1 MPSAVVSLRAL
12 LRAHFAHPRAL
23 ALLCSLPSLA
33 LAYSETADV
42 LTRNADPDYQGGPIA
57 APDVHHFAS
66 TPHAQ
71 PFVVQDSFTIASS
84 FTPGVNYVGESA
96 VTFANLP
103 LPFIKSHS
111 RYGGHNLDPNE
122 ATYATGSLT
131 YSFSVI
137 GAPNAVVPI
146 SITSL
151 FELSTNRPTAF
162 ANLTFADV
170 SVALNVQDPLGTF
183 GTLYGASS
191 SFISMHCR
199 TDANGAGCTNRAGDD
214 ALSKTVD
221 GVVLPSTV
229 QGYSFDAAGQKN
241 LRTGQLAYA
250 FGLPL
255 DASGFAFVSLMIS
268 ATTLASN
275 GLFDGDPCTCESSSL
290 HVADAYID
298 PIIAIDASYLTSH
311 PDTLLAIEAGLGN
324 GPTAAVPELPT
335 GALLLA
341 GIACLGRRLARQRAR
356 LPL

>member
-1 MPSAVVSLRAL
+1 MTSALAALRAMGRTHL
-12 LRAHFAHPRAL
+12 AI
-23 ALLCSLPSLA
+23 ALLCGLPSLA

-42 LTRNADPDYQGGPIA
+42 LTRNADPTYQGGPIPT
-57 APDVHHFAS
+57 PDVHHFVS

-84 FTPGVNYVGESA
+84 FTSGVNYVGESA

-162 ANLTFADV
+162 ANLAFADV
-170 SVALNVQDPLGTF
+170 SVALNVQDPLGMF
-183 GTLYGASS
+183 RALYGASS
-191 SFISMHCR
+191 SFISMRCQAYA
-199 TDANGAGCTNRAGDD
+199 TGADCLNRAGDD
-214 ALSKTVD
+214 ALSKTLD

-229 QGYSFDAAGQKN
+229 
-241 LRTGQLAYA
+241 
-250 FGLPL
+250 
-255 DASGFAFVSLMIS
+255 
-268 ATTLASN
+268 
-275 GLFDGDPCTCESSSL
+275 
-290 HVADAYID
+290 
-298 PIIAIDASYLTSH
+298 
-311 PDTLLAIEAGLGN
+311 
-324 GPTAAVPELPT
+324 
-335 GALLLA
+335 
-341 GIACLGRRLARQRAR
+341 
-356 LPL
+356 